1 MLIPWEKLLAKIRPY
16 YPSAGK
22 RRVPYPLEG
31 ILRLHSV
38 QLFYNVS
45 DPAMEDML
53 YEVEVAGLDRHPA
66 GEGAGRDDDPQLPH
80 RRRWRYPLRWKWGNG
95 DRAARLAMEDD
106 GAGLDVVTVIDAH
119 AGGGAGGAVASIHR
133 GYGPVPAV
141 GKILVIP
148 ATGCGGMAQG
158 HHLRLVA
165 PVAQCPHSD
174 GLDSVSVA
182 GAAWGEHQGVLVTV
196 RGGVGIHRDGGVV
209 PVGDGHRVTPSR
221 VCAQRHCVGLLHLG
235 RAPRYR

>member
-1 MLIPWEKLLAKIRPY
+1 M
-16 YPSAGK
+16 
-22 RRVPYPLEG
+22 
-31 ILRLHSV
+31 
-38 QLFYNVS
+38 
-45 DPAMEDML
+45 
-53 YEVEVAGLDRHPA
+53 
-66 GEGAGRDDDPQLPH
+66 
-80 RRRWRYPLRWKWGNG
+80 RWKWRGLTGIRLEKGPDETMILNFRTGDGGGTHCAGSGGDG

-174 GLDSVSVA
+174 GLDGVSVA

-209 PVGDGHRVTPSR
+209 PVGDGHRVTSSR